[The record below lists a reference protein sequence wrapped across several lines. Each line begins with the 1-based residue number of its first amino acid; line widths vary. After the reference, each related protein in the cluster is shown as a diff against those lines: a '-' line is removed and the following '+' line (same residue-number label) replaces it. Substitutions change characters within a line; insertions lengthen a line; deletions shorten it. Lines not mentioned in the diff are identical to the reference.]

1 MTLVGKRAEIINYLG
16 GEVEF
21 IEFINENKTKGVI
34 LKDIA
39 ELISKE
45 IEKKTGG
52 VYSVSQGTVSNTLS
66 ELGYKLNNATKQYV
80 KPMEIQ
86 ERKLDEIDRLRAQDA
101 QSYTV
106 TKTYRF
112 KPEIINDVEK
122 ILKAQYPNL
131 KSYQAINLILK
142 EYKEKYMPKENIQ
155 DEK

>member
-1 MTLVGKRAEIINYLG
+1 
-16 GEVEF
+16 
-21 IEFINENKTKGVI
+21 
-34 LKDIA
+34 
-39 ELISKE
+39 
-45 IEKKTGG
+45 
-52 VYSVSQGTVSNTLS
+52 
-66 ELGYKLNNATKQYV
+66 
-80 KPMEIQ
+80 MEIQ
-86 ERKLDEIDRLRAQDA
+86 ERKLDEIERLRAQDA

-155 DEK
+155 YEK